1 MDKKLTIKDIAQL
14 AGVSKGT
21 VDRVLHK
28 RGKVSEDALL
38 KVNAVLSEINY
49 EPNFM
54 ARSLKNNKVY
64 HICVSLPDPSLDSY
78 WLPCVKGIEDV
89 VQKFKAYN
97 LQIKIFYFD
106 PESTESFISCNES
119 ILKMAPDAVM
129 LVPLFYKETLNV
141 VEKYN
146 DLGIIVSTFNNQIHS
161 PIIKSFVG
169 QDLFMS
175 GRVAAKLLDLLHKK
189 GSLVIIHI
197 DESYENASHM
207 QEKEL
212 GFRAYFSEKVNS
224 NYTIQTLKLHNPTIE
239 KDFKDFLVLN
249 PNLDGIFVTTSKSY
263 HIAKIASEE
272 HASKI
277 GIIGYDLV
285 AENSAF
291 LNQGAIDFLIHQNPK
306 RQAYLGGMGLAE
318 FFIFGKEIPN
328 TTLLPIDII
337 NSENINSYLE

>member
-64 HICVSLPDPSLDSY
+64 SICVSLPDPSLDSY

-146 DLGIIVSTFNNQIHS
+146 DLGIIVSTFNNQIQS
-161 PIIKSFVG
+161 PIIESFVG

-175 GRVAAKLLDLLHKK
+175 GRVAAKLLDLLYKK
-189 GSLVIIHI
+189 GNLVIIHI

-207 QEKEL
+207 QEKER
-212 GFRAYFSEKVNS
+212 GFRTYFSEKENS
-224 NYTIQTLKLHNPTIE
+224 DYAIQTLKLHNPTIE
-239 KDFKDFLVLN
+239 KDFKDFLVHN

-263 HIAKIASEE
+263 HIAKIASDEN
-272 HASKI
+272 ASKI

-285 AENSAF
+285 AENCTF

-318 FFIFGKEIPN
+318 FFIFGKEIPK